1 MSASVPPEPAPHE
14 VLRQIGEMTRKLH
27 DTIEELG
34 LMSGLQAATQA
45 LPDARSRLHYIARKT
60 SDSANRVLN
69 SVDDAKLEHR
79 RSSADTLRL
88 VEALASSTAH
98 DPQARLHLRNLAEHV
113 QSSTSR
119 IDEHLTNIM
128 MAQDFH
134 DLTGQIIT
142 KVVGL
147 TDDLEKSLVKLLLQI
162 APEQLVTT
170 AANSDTWAGPVVDP
184 NARTDVVNDQSEVD
198 DLLARMGF

>member
-1 MSASVPPEPAPHE
+1 MTTPALSETSPHE

-34 LMSGLQAATQA
+34 LMPGLQAATQA

-69 SVDDAKLEHR
+69 SVDDAKLEHQR
-79 RSSADTLRL
+79 ISADTLRL
-88 VEALASSTAH
+88 IEALSSTTAQE
-98 DPQARLHLRNLAEHV
+98 PQASIHLRDLVEHV
-113 QSSTSR
+113 QLSTNR
-119 IDEHLTNIM
+119 IDTHLTNIM

-142 KVVGL
+142 KVVVL
-147 TDDLEKSLVKLLLQI
+147 TDELETSLVKLLLQI
-162 APEQLVTT
+162 APDLP
-170 AANSDTWAGPVVDP
+170 AAPVNTEMLAGPVVDAT
-184 NARTDVVNDQSEVD
+184 NRTDVVNDQNEVD

>member
-1 MSASVPPEPAPHE
+1 MSHTAVPDASPHE

-34 LMSGLQAATQA
+34 LMPGLQAATQA

-79 RSSADTLRL
+79 RISADTLRL
-88 VEALASSTAH
+88 ADALTSSTSH
-98 DPQARLHLRNLAEHV
+98 DAEARQQLRALVEHV
-113 QSSTSR
+113 QTSTDR
-119 IDEHLTNIM
+119 IDGHLTNIM

-134 DLTGQIIT
+134 DLTGQIIS
-142 KVVGL
+142 KVVVL
-147 TDDLEKSLVKLLLQI
+147 TDELETSLVKLLLQI
-162 APEQLVTT
+162 APDMP
-170 AANSDTWAGPVVDP
+170 AAPANTELLAGPVVD
-184 NARTDVVNDQSEVD
+184 AKGRTDVVNDQDEVD

>member
-1 MSASVPPEPAPHE
+1 MSHTAVPDASPHE

-34 LMSGLQAATQA
+34 LMPGLQAATQA

-79 RSSADTLRL
+79 RISADTLRL
-88 VEALASSTAH
+88 ADALTSSTSH
-98 DPQARLHLRNLAEHV
+98 DAEARQQLRALVEHV
-113 QSSTSR
+113 QTSTDR
-119 IDEHLTNIM
+119 IDGHLTNIM

-134 DLTGQIIT
+134 DLTGQIIS
-142 KVVGL
+142 KVVVL
-147 TDDLEKSLVKLLLQI
+147 TDELETSLVKLLLQI
-162 APEQLVTT
+162 APDMP
-170 AANSDTWAGPVVDP
+170 AAPANSELLAGPVVDGEG
-184 NARTDVVNDQSEVD
+184 RTDVVNDQDEVD

>member
-1 MSASVPPEPAPHE
+1 
-14 VLRQIGEMTRKLH
+14 MTRKLH

-34 LMSGLQAATQA
+34 LMPGLQAATQA

-79 RSSADTLRL
+79 RISTDTLRL
-88 VEALASSTAH
+88 IEALSSNTAH
-98 DPQARLHLRNLAEHV
+98 APQASVHLRDLVEHV
-113 QSSTSR
+113 QTSTNR

-134 DLTGQIIT
+134 DLTGQIIS
-142 KVVGL
+142 KVVVL
-147 TDDLEKSLVKLLLQI
+147 TDELETSLVKLLLQI
-162 APEQLVTT
+162 APDLQVAPDSTERL
-170 AANSDTWAGPVVDP
+170 AGPVVD
-184 NARTDVVNDQSEVD
+184 ADGRTDVVNDQDEVD

>member
-1 MSASVPPEPAPHE
+1 MSHTAVPDASPHE

-34 LMSGLQAATQA
+34 LMPGLQAATQA

-79 RSSADTLRL
+79 RISADTLRL
-88 VEALASSTAH
+88 ADALTSSTSH
-98 DPQARLHLRNLAEHV
+98 DAEARQQLRALVEHV
-113 QSSTSR
+113 QTSTDR
-119 IDEHLTNIM
+119 IDGHLTNIM

-134 DLTGQIIT
+134 DLTGQIIS
-142 KVVGL
+142 KVVVL
-147 TDDLEKSLVKLLLQI
+147 TDELETSLVKLLLQI
-162 APEQLVTT
+162 APDMP
-170 AANSDTWAGPVVDP
+170 AAPSNSELLAGPVVDGEG
-184 NARTDVVNDQSEVD
+184 RTDVVNDQDEVD

>member
-1 MSASVPPEPAPHE
+1 
-14 VLRQIGEMTRKLH
+14 MTRKLH

-34 LMSGLQAATQA
+34 LMPGLQAATQA

-60 SDSANRVLN
+60 SESANRVLN

-79 RSSADTLRL
+79 RISAGTLRL
-88 VEALASSTAH
+88 VEALSTSAGH
-98 DPQARLHLRNLAEHV
+98 DPQARVHLRDLVEHV
-113 QSSTSR
+113 QTSTDR

-142 KVVGL
+142 KVVVL
-147 TDDLEKSLVKLLLQI
+147 TDELEGSLVKLLLQI
-162 APEQLVTT
+162 APDLP
-170 AANSDTWAGPVVDP
+170 AAPANPEILAGPVVD
-184 NARTDVVNDQSEVD
+184 AEGRTDVVNDQNEVD

>member
-1 MSASVPPEPAPHE
+1 MTTSAVQETSPHE

-34 LMSGLQAATQA
+34 LMPGLQAATQA

-69 SVDDAKLEHR
+69 SVDDAKLEHQR
-79 RSSADTLRL
+79 ISADTLRL
-88 VEALASSTAH
+88 VDALSSSGVHDGEAR
-98 DPQARLHLRNLAEHV
+98 DQLRALVEHV
-113 QSSTSR
+113 QTSTDR

-134 DLTGQIIT
+134 DLTGQIIS
-142 KVVGL
+142 KVVVL
-147 TDDLEKSLVKLLLQI
+147 TDELETSLVKLLLQI
-162 APEQLVTT
+162 APDMP
-170 AANSDTWAGPVVDP
+170 AAPANTELLAGPVVD
-184 NARTDVVNDQSEVD
+184 AKGRTDVVNDQDEVD